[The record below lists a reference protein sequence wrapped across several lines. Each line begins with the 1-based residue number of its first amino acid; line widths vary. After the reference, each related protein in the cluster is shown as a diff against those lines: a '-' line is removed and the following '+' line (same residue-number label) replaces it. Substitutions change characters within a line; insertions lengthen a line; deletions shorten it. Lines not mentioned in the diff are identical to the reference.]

1 MKFKASFDWIAKVF
15 STLFSLIIISIVLY
29 QMYVFYNTR
38 QPDSVIGSFFLLAIL
53 FVPFVYHPLNY
64 LITGNQIIIRRPLK
78 NVIIQKHKIG
88 NVKIVD
94 QQNMKGTLRSFGVAG
109 LFGYYGRFS
118 NLKIGSMLWFATQR
132 KNYVLIQTNDDKNYI
147 LTPDNPNEFVKQFLK

>member
-38 QPDSVIGSFFLLAIL
+38 QPDSVIGSFFLLAII

-78 NVIIQKHKIG
+78 NVIIQKHKIE